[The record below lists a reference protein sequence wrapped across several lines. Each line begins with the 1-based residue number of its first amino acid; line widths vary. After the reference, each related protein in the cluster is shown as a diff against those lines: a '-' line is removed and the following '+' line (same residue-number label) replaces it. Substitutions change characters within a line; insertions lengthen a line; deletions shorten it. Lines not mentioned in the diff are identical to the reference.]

1 MNADTRLQLDSY
13 ITGLYAQE
21 DDTLRWIQQ
30 EADRQELPPIS
41 LKPFEGRLMQFL
53 ISLAGAKKVVEIGT
67 LAGYSGTWMAR
78 ALPPDGRLYTLERSS
93 KHAQVAQRS
102 FQQAGVADKVNVV
115 EGEARESL
123 KKLSAE
129 GPFDLVFIDA
139 DKASY
144 PDYLAWAIDN
154 LRPGGVVAAHNAFR
168 GGSILTPQSDDDHAM
183 LAFNRAIA
191 EHPQLDGMILAIGD
205 GMAVGVKKAG

>member
-1 MNADTRLQLDSY
+1 MDGDTRSQLDSY
-13 ITGLYAQE
+13 ITDLYARE

-30 EADRQELPPIS
+30 EASRHELPQIS

-53 ISLAGAKKVVEIGT
+53 VSLAGAKKVVEIGT
-67 LAGYSGTWMAR
+67 LAGYSGVWIAR

-93 KHAQVAQRS
+93 KHAQVARAS
-102 FQQAGVADKVNVV
+102 FRQAGLADKVEVI
-115 EGEARESL
+115 EGDARESL
-123 KKLSAE
+123 RQLSTN

-168 GGSILTPQSDDDHAM
+168 GGRILMPESDEDRAM

-191 EHPQLDGMILAIGD
+191 EHPQLDSMILAIGD
-205 GMAVGVKKAG
+205 GMAVGIRKG